1 MVYTDVEN
9 TTLVL
14 VGLHGVAQTASDRRR
29 TTEYEAQPRLLSWR

>member
-29 TTEYEAQPRLLSWR
+29 TTMIVRSMKRSLDS